1 MATGIKPKDI
11 IELGKERLG
20 VIVKKIENNDVK
32 NLGQVRLSSMMAGVQ
47 NKQIKELESSKKV
60 TIVSTLKANFF
71 KADTVDFKKIE
82 SGTEEAKRPTI
93 KTEKIGTT
101 KIHNIKSEGKSFM
114 FKIKLR

>member
-1 MATGIKPKDI
+1 M
-11 IELGKERLG
+11 
-20 VIVKKIENNDVK
+20 K

-101 KIHNIKSEGKSFM
+101 KIHNIKSESKSVM
-114 FKIKLR
+114 FRLKRDPIFRAKFEA